1 MRYTHFMLREAPV
14 FLYAFLIS
22 LMARFAAVQMGVV
35 ILSIVPRD
43 LWLVHPWLDF
53 ALRAPFLALVE
64 SASFAVIG
72 FAFWSGTDERWPVA
86 GAVTAVGATL
96 CGYFVW
102 GLPNPSRPYLFAVVV
117 AARLA
122 GSFLGPWY
130 GDRTERDPVVSEI
143 RNMLFFLY
151 PLRLPR

>member
-1 MRYTHFMLREAPV
+1 MRREVPV
-14 FLYAFLIS
+14 FLYAFLIG
-22 LMARFAAVQMGVV
+22 LMIRFAAVQMGAA
-35 ILSIVPRD
+35 ILSIVPGN
-43 LWLVHPWLDF
+43 LWLTHPWVDF

-64 SASFAVIG
+64 SASFAAIG

-96 CGYFVW
+96 CGYFLW
-102 GLPNPSRPYLFAVVV
+102 GLPAPSRPYLFAVVV
-117 AARLA
+117 ASRLA

-130 GDRTERDPVVSEI
+130 GDRTEHDPVVSEI